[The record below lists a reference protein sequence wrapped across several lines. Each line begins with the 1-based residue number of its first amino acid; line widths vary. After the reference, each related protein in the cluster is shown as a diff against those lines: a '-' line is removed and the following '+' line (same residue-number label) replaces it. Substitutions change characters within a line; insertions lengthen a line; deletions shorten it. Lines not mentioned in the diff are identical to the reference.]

1 MHSIYS
7 KKCSWLRGTVS
18 QAGDTRLTPG
28 QVLLSNGPTRVQ
40 MDPGLQGEDELGPL
54 SPDSTEVRMVTFKGV
69 STSLF
74 HALFR
79 KALFRMCHITV
90 QPPKFLPQVCLPVHI
105 QSSHHNSKHYF
116 VQFCLRLVNR
126 QESTSSE

>member
-1 MHSIYS
+1 MHSLYS

-18 QAGDTRLTPG
+18 QARDTGLTPG

-40 MDPGLQGEDELGPL
+40 IHPGLQGEDELGPL
-54 SPDSTEVRMVTFKGV
+54 SLDSTEVRVVTFKGV

-79 KALFRMCHITV
+79 KALSEHVILLSSQQSFSHRYVYLCIHNLATIT
-90 QPPKFLPQVCLPVHI
+90 
-105 QSSHHNSKHYF
+105 QSTTLY
-116 VQFCLRLVNR
+116 
-126 QESTSSE
+126 SSV